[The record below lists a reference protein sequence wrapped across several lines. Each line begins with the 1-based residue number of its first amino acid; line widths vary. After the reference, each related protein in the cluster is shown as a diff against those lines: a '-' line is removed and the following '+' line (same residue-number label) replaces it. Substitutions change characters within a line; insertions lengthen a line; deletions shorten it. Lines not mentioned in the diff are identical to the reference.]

1 MDKKRM
7 MDTMASLHDDLL
19 TKINSL
25 KEKATQAAAKGT
37 QLEQNFTDVSARL
50 DEVNK
55 ILDDFLNDDASQG
68 SSTGG
73 DDPNKIASPPNAA
86 VTKGSTDDWAR
97 EAQQQERWRAR

>member
-19 TKINSL
+19 AKINSL

-73 DDPNKIASPPNAA
+73 QAPSPPNAA
-86 VTKGSTDDWAR
+86 VTKGSTDDWAQ
-97 EAQQQERWRAR
+97 EAKQQERWRAR